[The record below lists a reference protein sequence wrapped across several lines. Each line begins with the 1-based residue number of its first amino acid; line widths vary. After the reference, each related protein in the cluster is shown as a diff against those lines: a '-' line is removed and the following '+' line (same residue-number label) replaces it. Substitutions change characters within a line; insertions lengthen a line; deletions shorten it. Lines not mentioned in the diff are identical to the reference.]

1 MSNKLPKS
9 NLKDH
14 VRDEQLAP
22 TSLEWEQP
30 AVLLVYGQ
38 SISLDSYAVH
48 ATLLRAIRPAPWP
61 KVAAL
66 LKGVASV
73 CKKIIVKVNAGC

>member
-1 MSNKLPKS
+1 M
-9 NLKDH
+9 
-14 VRDEQLAP
+14 
-22 TSLEWEQP
+22 
-30 AVLLVYGQ
+30 LLLYGQ

-61 KVAAL
+61 NVVAL

-73 CKKIIVKVNAGC
+73 CKKIVVKVNDWLKIRMYSQEHIRMGGLSKSV

>member
-1 MSNKLPKS
+1 MHYKLQKS
-9 NLKDH
+9 SLKDH
-14 VRDEQLAP
+14 IRDEQFAP
-22 TSLEWEQP
+22 TSLVWEQP

-73 CKKIIVKVNAGC
+73 CKKIVVKVNAG

>member
-1 MSNKLPKS
+1 M
-9 NLKDH
+9 
-14 VRDEQLAP
+14 
-22 TSLEWEQP
+22 
-30 AVLLVYGQ
+30 LLLYGQ

-61 KVAAL
+61 NVAAL

-73 CKKIIVKVNAGC
+73 CKKIVVKVNDWLKIHMYSQERIRMGGLCKSV